1 MDRYYVL
8 LFLVVG
14 LSLSACKK
22 GTNEKVV
29 QNNSNLSTPTETLTK
44 ASAKTSTGEPATPES
59 QIEVANLDADLL
71 VRLIE
76 EGINR
81 EREANGLALL
91 QRDDILM
98 KAAKERNDYQ
108 NLTGVQT
115 ERMKQTSTRLN
126 TDKINYY
133 GSQFTVV
140 GENTMFH
147 TFSIQRFEGKF
158 SIVTPD
164 YQTAANDIVSKWVKN
179 EEDLVN
185 IHSSIFTNWGTS
197 VAWNEDYNAL
207 FATQLFGVL

>member
-1 MDRYYVL
+1 MDRYCVL
-8 LFLVVG
+8 LFLVLG
-14 LSLSACKK
+14 LLLSSCKK
-22 GTNEKVV
+22 GNNEELT
-29 QNNSNLSTPTETLTK
+29 QNTSNLSSPTETLTK
-44 ASAKTSTGEPATPES
+44 SSARTSTGEPATPES

-76 EGINR
+76 EGISR
-81 EREANGLALL
+81 EREANGLPKL

-98 KAAKERNDYQ
+98 KAAKERNAYQ
-108 NLTGVQT
+108 NLTGIHT

-164 YQTAANDIVSKWVKN
+164 YQTAANDIVSKWVNN

-185 IHSSIFTNWGTS
+185 IRSSVFTSWGTS